1 MPSHI
6 PRYNKDMSPHPLP
19 IFALSFVIFPGERI
33 PFRIFEPHYK
43 AMIQDCLDESGE
55 RGGRE
60 FGILFATDRDNADIG
75 CCVRVDRI
83 LKRYPD
89 GSIDVLVRGTR
100 RFYVQQFVTG
110 RSYPQAVVGYYD
122 DEVFPDGRLANVASS
137 LHTKLIELTT
147 DKVEVPLFEAH
158 DLVSFLLG
166 HNAGLTDV
174 ERQELLEMRSER
186 MRLEFLI
193 AFYRRSIPRAIQNK
207 DLKERIL
214 LNGHLRTIKPAP
226 L

>member
-1 MPSHI
+1 MAA
-6 PRYNKDMSPHPLP
+6 RPLP

-33 PFRIFEPHYK
+33 PFRIFEPRYK
-43 AMIQDCLDESGE
+43 AMIEDCLDERGE
-55 RGGRE
+55 RGQRE
-60 FGILFATDRDNADIG
+60 FGILFATGKDNAQVG
-75 CCVRVDRI
+75 CCVQLDRVLR
-83 LKRYPD
+83 RHPD
-89 GSIDVLVRGTR
+89 GSLDILTRGTR
-100 RFYVQQFVTG
+100 RFFVQEFVRG
-110 RSYPQAVVGYYD
+110 RAYPQAIVGYYD
-122 DEVFPDGRLANVASS
+122 DDSFPDSRLANMASS

-193 AFYRRSIPRAIQNK
+193 AFYRRSIPRAIKDK
-207 DLKERIL
+207 DLKERVL
-214 LNGHLRTIKPAP
+214 LNGHLRTIKPAT